1 MNLCGLFVI
10 GLLVFV
16 ACRVALCLC
25 CCLVWV
31 GADVVAG
38 VVLLFGDLFCWLL
51 SLLLVLY

>member
-31 GADVVAG
+31 GADVVVG
-38 VVLLFGDLFCWLL
+38 VVLLCGDLFCWLF